1 MFFDSLVALSL
12 LCFRF
17 ISSAMAFGC
26 LFLVISLV
34 VLYIS
39 LIDSALNVSL
49 AGFMF
54 DFSYRLFVWVLGFE
68 LWINLRHF
76 FCSFVIV
83 SSCLLLSLSW

>member
-1 MFFDSLVALSL
+1 MFFESLVALSL

-39 LIDSALNVSL
+39 LIDSALNVSF
-49 AGFMF
+49 AGVMF

-76 FCSFVIV
+76 FVA
-83 SSCLLLSLSW
+83 L